1 MDRTIARDLL
11 AAGLALGLLAELVL
25 DGPAYGVNI
34 VLLVV
39 ATLGAGWLLRRPGRA
54 SDPVDAWLPIAA
66 VAFAAFVAVRGDPLV
81 ASLDTLAAMVFVG
94 ASLVAISGLAVTRR
108 SAAAI
113 AGLGAWTLEAAL
125 VGTPRIVR
133 AARVA
138 SPAQAG
144 GWSRLGSGW
153 WLSVGRGLL
162 LGIPLAMIF
171 AVLFASADPIFRR
184 GLDELFGLRIDLGG
198 LGGRLLFTLAC
209 AWFAAGVLSV
219 GAIGIPAMERASLG
233 AAARSG
239 MVAPGRVLGT
249 AEAIVIL
256 LVIDLVVG
264 LFVGLQ
270 VAYLFGGLDTLI
282 AAGLTYSS
290 YARRGFFELVAAA
303 CLAGAVV
310 VALET
315 TVTRRTRVYL
325 AGLLALLALTAV
337 VLVSATLRLRLYQ
350 DAYGWTELRLYVL
363 VTIGALAAALA
374 VMTALALTARM
385 HWLGHGL
392 VVIGVVALLG
402 LNAVAP
408 AAYVAA
414 RNVER
419 AINPSLVPA
428 DGHVGLDS
436 GYLGVLPDDAVPV
449 LVGALPALPAP
460 ERQDML
466 TLLATRKSELASNPA
481 FDSPAAWNLGRERA
495 RDSLSTL
502 P

>member
-1 MDRTIARDLL
+1 V
-11 AAGLALGLLAELVL
+11 LAELLL
-25 DGPAYGVNI
+25 DGPAYGINI

-39 ATLGAGWLLRRPGRA
+39 VTLAAGWLLRRPGRA
-54 SDPVDAWLPIAA
+54 PDPLDAWLPIAA
-66 VAFAAFVAVRGDPLV
+66 LVFAAFVAVRGDPFV
-81 ASLDTLAAMVFVG
+81 AGLDTLAAVGFLG
-94 ASLVAISGLAVTRR
+94 ASLVALSGMAVTRR

-113 AGLGAWTLEAAL
+113 TGMGAWTLGAAM
-125 VGTPRIVR
+125 VGTLGITR
-133 AARVA
+133 AAGVA
-138 SPAQAG
+138 SPEEAAG
-144 GWSRLGSGW
+144 WARLGSGRW
-153 WLSVGRGLL
+153 VAVGRGLIL
-162 LGIPLAMIF
+162 AIPLAMIF
-171 AVLFASADPIFRR
+171 AILFASADPIFRR
-184 GLDELFGLRIDLGG
+184 GLDELFGLQIDLGG
-198 LGGRLLFTLAC
+198 LGGRLLFIFAC

-219 GAIGIPAMERASLG
+219 AALGVPPMERASLG
-233 AAARSG
+233 AATRDR
-239 MVAPGRVLGT
+239 VAAPTRFLGT

-270 VAYLFGGLDTLI
+270 VAYLFGGLDTLV
-282 AAGLTYSS
+282 AAGLTYSA

-315 TVTRRTRVYL
+315 TVTRRNRVYL

-337 VLVSATLRLRLYQ
+337 VLVSAALRLRLYQ

-374 VMTALALTARM
+374 VMTALALAGRM

-392 VVIGVVALLG
+392 AVIGVVTLLA

-408 AAYVAA
+408 AGYVAA

-419 AINPSLVPA
+419 VIDPSLVPA
-428 DGHVGLDS
+428 DGHAGLDS
-436 GYLGVLPDDAVPV
+436 VYLEVLPDDAVPV

-460 ERQDML
+460 ERRDVL
-466 TLLATRKSELASNPA
+466 RLLETRKTELASDPA
-481 FDSPAAWNLGRERA
+481 FASPAAWNLGRERA
-495 RDSLSTL
+495 REALSTL